1 MLEQQSLTDENV
13 GERIGLLGGTFDPV
27 HYAHL
32 AIAEEVYVA
41 LKLTRV
47 LFVLAGQPP
56 HKQGETITPVQQR
69 LAMLEMA
76 IAGNAHF
83 ALSLVDVQR
92 DGPSYTVDTLRLLR
106 QEWGARAEFFFII
119 GGDSLE
125 DLPDW
130 YKPAE
135 ILAQTRLVALM
146 RPGYTEISDERR
158 ARLEAR
164 LPALKQRLIV
174 LEGPRMDISSTEL
187 RRRVASGRP
196 IRYQVPEAVEAYILK
211 EGLYRD
217 NNQGHWPEQDS
228 LHVAN
233 GI

>member
-1 MLEQQSLTDENV
+1 MSEQQALTDESV
-13 GERIGLLGGTFDPV
+13 SERIGLLGGTFDPV

-56 HKQGETITPVQQR
+56 HKQGEIITPVQQR
-69 LAMLEMA
+69 LAMLELA
-76 IAGNAHF
+76 IAGNPHF

-125 DLPDW
+125 DLPNW
-130 YKPAE
+130 YKPGE

-158 ARLEAR
+158 ARLETR

-174 LEGPRMDISSTEL
+174 LEGPRMDLSSTEL
-187 RRRVASGRP
+187 RQRVASGRP
-196 IRYQVPEAVEAYILK
+196 VKYQVPEAVEAYILRQ
-211 EGLYRD
+211 GLYRD
-217 NNQGHWPEQDS
+217 NGQRHRPEQDS
-228 LHVAN
+228 MSWRQ
-233 GI
+233 